1 MNSRINVIYARFSS
15 DLQRSDSN
23 VNQERRCREALER
36 MGIPHRDFIVIADE
50 ATSGTRDD
58 RAGFQQIKEL
68 IYSDRLGILIV
79 AEMSRLSRGAD
90 VKSLII
96 DIIYHGGHFI
106 SLQEGIDTNGKNWK
120 TLVGIGEI
128 HHSHSNDDTAARVR
142 SAQAGRVLDDCGSA
156 GDYPYGYTSEYIDP
170 EAAANYRGRG
180 PKPKKRVVIDDAA
193 SALVQEVFRRFAADE
208 SIGAIVRWW
217 ESVKSQYPPITK
229 SRIHHEHV
237 RRMLMNEKYIGKWR
251 FGQTTTIRDAR
262 GKKKQIPTRPDQQM
276 VVVERPNLRIISQ
289 ELWDAAQRR
298 LQKLKDIYGMKP
310 EHARRGPAK
319 HYRLLYESSLLGG
332 LIHCSR
338 CGAPLHVGSGGK
350 IKRLRCP
357 NYKAGACDM
366 GVTVR
371 YEKAENAILDVL
383 AEVFSRCPS
392 WLSAA
397 MEHTRAAV
405 KELASRIPDET
416 ARCQRQLKE
425 IQDEIDNI
433 VAAIG
438 KGLHSEAISERLA
451 ELEAQK
457 PRLQA
462 ALEQLQEVN
471 DVEAKMPDQA
481 WLNQQLENLRALL
494 HADMSELARAMRPLL
509 GRITAEPVIY
519 STKERGYAKLTFR
532 LEGWA
537 MLKQMLVG
545 QLPDHILA
553 LLKPADA
560 DGGETFEIDLGQP
573 TRYDLLAPK
582 VVAMRNAGHKWREI
596 AAATGIAIGN
606 ASNLYA
612 RHVKAQAA
620 QKKNEPTAD
629 PNGQAA

>member
-1 MNSRINVIYARFSS
+1 MNSRINVIYVRFSS
-15 DLQRSDSN
+15 DLQRADSII
-23 VNQERRCREALER
+23 NQERRCRAALER
-36 MGIPHRDFIVIADE
+36 MGIPHRDFNVIADE
-50 ATSGTRDD
+50 ATSGTRND

-79 AEMSRLSRGAD
+79 TEMSRLSRGVD

-96 DIIYHGGHFI
+96 DIIFHGGHFI
-106 SLQEGIDTNGKNWK
+106 SLQEGVDTNATNWK

-128 HHSHSNDDTAARVR
+128 HHSHSNDDTAERVR
-142 SAQAGRVLDDCGSA
+142 SAQVGRVLDDCGSA
-156 GDYPYGYTSEYIDP
+156 GDYPYGYSSEYVDLD
-170 EAAANYRGRG
+170 AAANYRGRG
-180 PKPKKRVVIDDAA
+180 PKPKKRVVLDDAA
-193 SALVQEVFRRFAADE
+193 SALVQAIFRRFAAGE

-217 ESVKSQYPPITK
+217 ESVKSQYPPITR

-262 GKKKQIPTRPDQQM
+262 GKRKQIPRRSDQQM

-289 ELWDAAQRR
+289 ELWDVAQRR
-298 LQKLKDIYGMKP
+298 LQKLKTIYGMKP
-310 EHARRGPAK
+310 GHARRGPAK
-319 HYRLLYESSLLGG
+319 HYRLLYETSLLGG

-338 CGAPLHVGSGGK
+338 CGAPLHVGSGGN

-366 GVTVR
+366 GVAVR
-371 YEKAENAILDVL
+371 YETAEHAILDLL

-392 WLSAA
+392 WLSAT
-397 MEHTRAAV
+397 MTHTRAAV

-416 ARCQRQLKE
+416 ARCQRQLKDT
-425 IQDEIDNI
+425 QDEIGNL
-433 VAAIG
+433 VVAIG

-457 PRLQA
+457 RRLQA
-462 ALEQLQEVN
+462 ALAQLQEVN
-471 DVEAKMPDQA
+471 DVEAKMPDRA
-481 WLNQQLENLRALL
+481 WLNQQLGNLRALL
-494 HADMSELARAMRPLL
+494 YDDMPALAQAMRPLL

-519 STKERGYAKLTFR
+519 STKKRGYAKLTFR

-537 MLKQMLVG
+537 MLKQMLIG

-553 LLKPADA
+553 LLKPSDTAD
-560 DGGETFEIDLGQP
+560 GETFEIDLGQP

-582 VVAMRNAGHKWREI
+582 VVEMRNAGRKWREI
-596 AAATGIAIGN
+596 AAVTGIAIGN

-612 RHVKAQAA
+612 RHAKAQAA
-620 QKKNEPTAD
+620 QKKHEPTSD
-629 PNGQAA
+629 SDGQAA